1 MADTGLVIV
10 GTGTGVFGSGDNW
23 IDESN
28 VTTESGYT
36 RCRLSKDG
44 GLSDYLRGTN
54 LGFSVPS
61 GATIDG
67 IEVQIRHATQNDE
80 GFITD
85 EYVYLVENG
94 NILPGC
100 QNKALSTG
108 WADPQE
114 NFTYGGPTDT
124 WNCSSLTPAVVNS
137 SSFGVQLMAENSASS
152 GQSAYVYWMK
162 IRVYYT
168 EAGGGATYQVV
179 AVGTGLGD
187 ANANTK
193 IAICTESGSEGIG
206 SSNVNIKVAKSVNS
220 VAGGYGEA
228 WADTKLA
235 QRVESESAGNVDAF
249 ALVNDRTEHR
259 AKGAAKGKSGTVV
272 SVRQLK
278 NIHGFGYG
286 GSSAATKVKGSK
298 HIAGQGVGVSDAL
311 VVSLQRK
318 NPFTGLEG
326 VAAVMVDKVL
336 ESLSSSEVEVVMDMA
351 PALNAL
357 IRAVCE
363 GVAHVFPEPAELA
376 SAWVNFRDTGT
387 AIEINASFNI
397 SGVTRNGTGDYTVM
411 FASDMPNAEY
421 TLAGIAAAGSSS
433 SPAGNSYILSPR
445 VVSNEFSLKTASAVR
460 VVVCDNNSDNL
471 SARAFSCN
479 LVVYAA

>member
-1 MADTGLVIV
+1 MADTGLTLV
-10 GTGTGVFGSGDNW
+10 GAGANIAGSGNNW
-23 IDESN
+23 ENPST
-28 VTTESGYT
+28 VETESGYS
-36 RCRLSKDG
+36 RCRLSKNG

-85 EYVYLVENG
+85 EYVFLVENG

-108 WADPQE
+108 WIDPQE

-137 SSFGVQLMAENSASS
+137 GSFGVQLMAENSSS
-152 GQSAYVYWMK
+152 SNQSAYVYWVK
-162 IRVYYT
+162 VRVYYT
-168 EAGGGATYQVV
+168 EAGGGATYQVI

-193 IAICTESGSEGIG
+193 IAICTESGSEGI
-206 SSNVNIKVAKSVNS
+206 SSVNVNVKATKSPGS
-220 VAGGYGEA
+220 EAEGYGEA
-228 WADTKLA
+228 WAETKLK
-235 QRVESESAGNVDAF
+235 QRFESESSGTSDAF
-249 ALVNDRTEHR
+249 VLVNDRIEYR
-259 AKGAAKGKSGTVV
+259 AKGGAKGKGSTAV

-278 NIHGFGYG
+278 DIHGFGYG
-286 GSSAATKVKGSK
+286 GSSGASIIKVSK
-298 HIAGQGVGVSDAL
+298 HVLGQGVGAGDAL
-311 VVSLQRK
+311 VFSFQRI
-318 NPFTGLEG
+318 NPFAGMDG
-326 VAAVMVDKVL
+326 VAAVMVGRVL
-336 ESLSSSEVEVVMDMA
+336 GSLSSSGVEMVVDMA
-351 PALNAL
+351 PALSAL

-363 GVAHVFPEPAELA
+363 GVAHIFPEPAELA

-397 SGVTRNGTGDYTVM
+397 SGVTHNGTGDYTVM

-433 SPAGNSYILSPR
+433 SPEGNSYVLSPR

-460 VVVCDNNSDNL
+460 VVVCENNNGSL
-471 SARAFSCN
+471 SARAFNCN
-479 LVVYAA
+479 LVIYAA